1 MADSLH
7 PAARL
12 LLWGGWAVAVEVA
25 TPWSLTLLAVA
36 LATAFLFA
44 PVRQHARRL
53 LRRTRWLLLVL
64 FVAYAWSLPG
74 TALIPAWTWASP
86 SMEGLEAGIL
96 RVIRLGMLLVGLA
109 VLLASTEHKQLIQ
122 GFYVLAKPLVWLGLD
137 RRAFAV
143 RLGLTLEY
151 AESGRPGAWREAFD
165 AVSED
170 DGQPARVTLPAQNWQ
185 TRDSAV
191 ILAALLL
198 LVGIVW
204 L

>member
-1 MADSLH
+1 M
-7 PAARL
+7 
-12 LLWGGWAVAVEVA
+12 AVEIA
-25 TPWSLTLLAVA
+25 APLPLTLLAVA

-74 TALIPAWTWASP
+74 TALVPAWTWASP
-86 SMEGLEAGIL
+86 SIAGLEAGTM

-109 VLLASTEHKQLIQ
+109 VLLASTERKQLIH
-122 GFYVLAKPLVWLGLD
+122 GFYFLAKPLVWVGLD

-151 AESGRPGAWREAFD
+151 AESAQPGAWRDTFD
-165 AVSED
+165 AASED
-170 DGQPARVTLPAQNWQ
+170 DGQPARVILPGQNWQ
-185 TRDSAV
+185 SRDSAV

-198 LVGIVW
+198 LGIVW
-204 L
+204 V